1 MKTKTGLFCGLVV
14 FAMTI
19 GGAAAKSPGQPGEPP
34 PTLIPNAVEPTL
46 APLSNSP
53 LPALPGLP
61 ERFNPLTAP
70 APQIEQAT
78 VAVPTGEAAKMIED
92 FAAQYLGVSLQMQYA
107 ADLSQGDTGA
117 RQADINTFVTFF
129 KQLPPDG
136 QTLSGGMGNADA
148 VYWGVFQ
155 DGAAMLALGNCSPDC
170 NLKLDKLDFY
180 LTNSSGGAFGT
191 YIDALPADSTEAVDL
206 LQAIYPNLAKVYLT
220 PTNGPRGGF
229 AFQAGIPALPGAAAG
244 TVYAGTLPVDEQTL
258 AYAVV
263 TVGAGYVSAKVS

>member
-1 MKTKTGLFCGLVV
+1 MKTKTVLVCGLVV

-19 GGAAAKSPGQPGEPP
+19 GAAAAKSPGQPGEPP
-34 PTLIPNAVEPTL
+34 PTLIPNEVVPTI

-53 LPALPGLP
+53 LPALP

-70 APQIEQAT
+70 APQIAQPAIGT
-78 VAVPTGEAAKMIED
+78 PTAEAARMIED
-92 FAAQYLGVSLQMQYA
+92 FAAQYLGIELQMQYA
-107 ADLSQGDTGA
+107 ADLSQGEAGA
-117 RQADINTFVTFF
+117 QQGDINTFVSFF

-136 QTLSGGMGNADA
+136 QTLSGGMGKADA

-155 DGAAMLALGNCSPDC
+155 DGAAMLALGDCSPDC
-170 NLKLDKLDFY
+170 TLKLDKLDFY

-191 YIDALPADSTEAVDL
+191 YVDALPADASEALDL

-229 AFQAGIPALPGAAAG
+229 AFRASIPALPNAAAG

-263 TVGAGYVSAKVS
+263 TIGAGYASAKVS

>member
-1 MKTKTGLFCGLVV
+1 MKTKTGLLCGLVV
-14 FAMTI
+14 FAMSI
-19 GGAAAKSPGQPGEPP
+19 GAAAAKSPGGPGDPP
-34 PTLIPNAVEPTL
+34 PTLIPNDATL
-46 APLSNSP
+46 APLNNSP
-53 LPALPGLP
+53 LPTLPGLP

-70 APQIEQAT
+70 APQLEQT
-78 VAVPTGEAAKMIED
+78 NTSVAADEAARMIED
-92 FAAQYLGVSLQMQYA
+92 FAAQYLGVTLQMQYA

-129 KQLPPDG
+129 KQLPPNG
-136 QTLSGGMGNADA
+136 QTLSGGMGSADA

-170 NLKLDKLDFY
+170 ALKLDKLDFY
-180 LTNSSGGAFGT
+180 LSNSSGGAFGT
-191 YIDALPADSTEAVDL
+191 YIDALPADSTEALSL

-220 PTNGPRGGF
+220 PTSGPRGGF